1 MGRPALVQRVTY
13 AAHRRHVWTHAWLS
27 THAPHS
33 QKQTRSVGKKEPSLC
48 YLLQADQAG
57 APALVQWLSAEAAA
71 LLVDGEAMRMRKTSA
86 GRVSALAVA
95 CQSQPT
101 HAACCA
107 VRATRAAC
115 ILCVIVMLLVCSLAR
130 PCCLF
135 ITVDTIA
142 LPTPATSAPGL
153 RSPLPR
159 LHRDCA
165 RPCHICTRTGVARH
179 SPSNRKTTDSA
190 LFAACHEYDSLADD
204 RWLHMASAPQDLD

>member
-1 MGRPALVQRVTY
+1 MLCLGSSSASAACHVRRTPSACLDARPKSFRP
-13 AAHRRHVWTHAWLS
+13 
-27 THAPHS
+27 HAPHS

-48 YLLQADQAG
+48 YLLQADPAG
-57 APALVQWLSAEAAA
+57 APAVQWLSAEAAA

-115 ILCVIVMLLVCSLAR
+115 ILCVVMLLVCSLAR

-142 LPTPATSAPGL
+142 IPTPATSAPGL
-153 RSPLPR
+153 GWLVTVRVTAKRRIRFFLQPATSTTHWRTIVGSRWPPPLR
-159 LHRDCA
+159 IWTKCKA
-165 RPCHICTRTGVARH
+165 CSA
-179 SPSNRKTTDSA
+179 SA
-190 LFAACHEYDSLADD
+190 L
-204 RWLHMASAPQDLD
+204 

>member
-1 MGRPALVQRVTY
+1 MRHTRKNKPALWERK
-13 AAHRRHVWTHAWLS
+13 S
-27 THAPHS
+27 
-33 QKQTRSVGKKEPSLC
+33 PSLC
-48 YLLQADQAG
+48 YLLQADPAG
-57 APALVQWLSAEAAA
+57 APAVQWLSAEAAA

-142 LPTPATSAPGL
+142 IPTPATSAPGL
-153 RSPLPR
+153 RSPLPH

-165 RPCHICTRTGVARH
+165 RPCHVCTGTALAPATSAPGLGWLVTVRVTAKRRIRFFLQPATSTTHWRTIVGSRWPPPLRIWTKCKAC
-179 SPSNRKTTDSA
+179 SASA
-190 LFAACHEYDSLADD
+190 L
-204 RWLHMASAPQDLD
+204 